1 MKSLKSYLFVIGCI
15 LVSLCS
21 HAWAADLPFGQTQ
34 TGTIGSAAQ
43 TNSYTFSANAN
54 DLADFTMAATSGNL
68 SPKIQLYSSAGKLLG
83 SANPGNCYGSTIE
96 MNTVTLPASGTYT
109 VLVSDCSDTN
119 TGNYVIYAQRTNNP
133 SGAANLPFGQTET
146 GAIGS
151 AAQSN
156 TYTFSANAN
165 DVVDF
170 TMTATSGSLSPKI
183 RLYNPGGTLLNSA
196 NPGNCYGSTIEMNT
210 VTLPA
215 SGAYTV
221 LLGDCSDTNAGSY
234 EIYAQRTANP
244 SGAANLV
251 FGQTQTGT
259 ISLATQSNSY
269 TFSANANDLADFTM
283 VATSGSLSPKI
294 RLYNPAGTLLNSAN
308 PGNCYGSTI
317 EMNTVTLPASDTY
330 TVLVSDCS
338 DTNTGNY
345 VIYAQRTTN
354 PSGAASLPFGQT
366 QTGSISSATQSNSYT
381 FSANA
386 NDLVDFTMVATSGSL
401 SPKIRLYNPAGTLLS
416 SANPGNC
423 YGSTIEMNTVT
434 LPASGTYTV
443 LLGDCGDTNTGNYA
457 IYAQRTNNPAGPI
470 GLLWGQ
476 VQPGMIG
483 SAAQSD
489 SYTFPGSANDV
500 VDFTMATTRGSLS
513 PKIRLYNPAGTLLS
527 SVNPGNCYGSTI
539 QMNSVTLPTS
549 GAYTVLVGDCGDTS
563 TGNYNLSSQ
572 CFGTCPLPAPALT
585 FLSPTSAL
593 AGGSGF
599 TLTVNGSNFVSG
611 PNSVVY
617 WNGSS
622 RITTYVSST
631 QLTAAVLASDIAT
644 AGTFPV
650 TVLNPNPLIGPSNA
664 ITFTVN
670 NPVPAM
676 ASLSPS
682 SVTAGG
688 SAFTLTVNGSNFVNG
703 SVVNWNG
710 SSRNTTY
717 ISSTQLQAAITATDI
732 AAASSASVTV
742 FNPSPGGGTSAGSAF
757 TVNPPPAI
765 ASLSPSS
772 AMTGGAAFTLTI
784 NGTNFLSGAVAQW
797 SGTSLV
803 TTFVSATQLTAAV
816 PASLIASGGSASIT
830 VVNPGGATSNAAT
843 FTINALTP
851 SISGLSPNSAT
862 AGGPS
867 LTLTVNGSG
876 FLNGSTVQW
885 NGSAITTSYLSV
897 NQLTASV
904 PASRIAN
911 SGTAS
916 VTVVNPGG
924 ATSNVVTFTVNGLGT
939 PVRFGSLAHIAVGG
953 WWTTVITLV
962 NTSASPVAV
971 SVVLHGDDGS
981 VLTSLSVT
989 TTQQGVTQA
998 ATAGSVNAVLNPNTT
1013 FLISAG
1019 DPTAQTVVGWADVLS
1034 SGPVGGFAI
1043 FRSTPDFGSPSE
1055 GTVPLQTQTPS
1066 AIVLPY
1072 DDTAGFVMGV
1082 ALANLSTSSAS
1093 ITATVW
1099 DDSGT
1104 NLGSQ
1109 TITIAGSGHTSF
1121 VLPTQIP
1128 LTAGKRGIVRFQ
1140 TSSTSGITGLGLR
1153 FSPFGTFTS
1162 VPTM

>member
-1 MKSLKSYLFVIGCI
+1 M
-15 LVSLCS
+15 
-21 HAWAADLPFGQTQ
+21 
-34 TGTIGSAAQ
+34 
-43 TNSYTFSANAN
+43 
-54 DLADFTMAATSGNL
+54 
-68 SPKIQLYSSAGKLLG
+68 
-83 SANPGNCYGSTIE
+83 
-96 MNTVTLPASGTYT
+96 
-109 VLVSDCSDTN
+109 
-119 TGNYVIYAQRTNNP
+119 
-133 SGAANLPFGQTET
+133 
-146 GAIGS
+146 
-151 AAQSN
+151 
-156 TYTFSANAN
+156 
-165 DVVDF
+165 
-170 TMTATSGSLSPKI
+170 
-183 RLYNPGGTLLNSA
+183 
-196 NPGNCYGSTIEMNT
+196 
-210 VTLPA
+210 
-215 SGAYTV
+215 
-221 LLGDCSDTNAGSY
+221 
-234 EIYAQRTANP
+234 
-244 SGAANLV
+244 
-251 FGQTQTGT
+251 
-259 ISLATQSNSY
+259 
-269 TFSANANDLADFTM
+269 
-283 VATSGSLSPKI
+283 
-294 RLYNPAGTLLNSAN
+294 
-308 PGNCYGSTI
+308 
-317 EMNTVTLPASDTY
+317 
-330 TVLVSDCS
+330 
-338 DTNTGNY
+338 
-345 VIYAQRTTN
+345 
-354 PSGAASLPFGQT
+354 
-366 QTGSISSATQSNSYT
+366 
-381 FSANA
+381 
-386 NDLVDFTMVATSGSL
+386 
-401 SPKIRLYNPAGTLLS
+401 
-416 SANPGNC
+416 
-423 YGSTIEMNTVT
+423 
-434 LPASGTYTV
+434 
-443 LLGDCGDTNTGNYA
+443 
-457 IYAQRTNNPAGPI
+457 
-470 GLLWGQ
+470 
-476 VQPGMIG
+476 
-483 SAAQSD
+483 
-489 SYTFPGSANDV
+489 
-500 VDFTMATTRGSLS
+500 
-513 PKIRLYNPAGTLLS
+513 
-527 SVNPGNCYGSTI
+527 
-539 QMNSVTLPTS
+539 
-549 GAYTVLVGDCGDTS
+549 
-563 TGNYNLSSQ
+563 
-572 CFGTCPLPAPALT
+572 PAPALT
-585 FLSPTSAL
+585 SLSPTSAL

-710 SSRNTTY
+710 SGRNTTY

-797 SGTSLV
+797 SGASLV

-816 PASLIASGGSASIT
+816 PAS
-830 VVNPGGATSNAAT
+830 
-843 FTINALTP
+843 
-851 SISGLSPNSAT
+851 
-862 AGGPS
+862 
-867 LTLTVNGSG
+867 
-876 FLNGSTVQW
+876 
-885 NGSAITTSYLSV
+885 
-897 NQLTASV
+897 
-904 PASRIAN
+904 RIAN
-911 SGTAS
+911 PGTAS

-939 PVRFGSLAHIAVGG
+939 PGRFGSLAHIAVGG

-1043 FRSTPDFGSPSE
+1043 FRLTPDSGSPSE

-1072 DDTAGFVMGV
+1072 ADTAGFVMGV

-1104 NLGSQ
+1104 NLGSE

>member
-1 MKSLKSYLFVIGCI
+1 
-15 LVSLCS
+15 
-21 HAWAADLPFGQTQ
+21 
-34 TGTIGSAAQ
+34 
-43 TNSYTFSANAN
+43 
-54 DLADFTMAATSGNL
+54 
-68 SPKIQLYSSAGKLLG
+68 
-83 SANPGNCYGSTIE
+83 
-96 MNTVTLPASGTYT
+96 
-109 VLVSDCSDTN
+109 
-119 TGNYVIYAQRTNNP
+119 
-133 SGAANLPFGQTET
+133 
-146 GAIGS
+146 
-151 AAQSN
+151 
-156 TYTFSANAN
+156 
-165 DVVDF
+165 
-170 TMTATSGSLSPKI
+170 
-183 RLYNPGGTLLNSA
+183 
-196 NPGNCYGSTIEMNT
+196 
-210 VTLPA
+210 
-215 SGAYTV
+215 
-221 LLGDCSDTNAGSY
+221 
-234 EIYAQRTANP
+234 
-244 SGAANLV
+244 
-251 FGQTQTGT
+251 
-259 ISLATQSNSY
+259 
-269 TFSANANDLADFTM
+269 
-283 VATSGSLSPKI
+283 
-294 RLYNPAGTLLNSAN
+294 
-308 PGNCYGSTI
+308 
-317 EMNTVTLPASDTY
+317 
-330 TVLVSDCS
+330 
-338 DTNTGNY
+338 
-345 VIYAQRTTN
+345 
-354 PSGAASLPFGQT
+354 
-366 QTGSISSATQSNSYT
+366 
-381 FSANA
+381 
-386 NDLVDFTMVATSGSL
+386 
-401 SPKIRLYNPAGTLLS
+401 
-416 SANPGNC
+416 
-423 YGSTIEMNTVT
+423 
-434 LPASGTYTV
+434 
-443 LLGDCGDTNTGNYA
+443 
-457 IYAQRTNNPAGPI
+457 
-470 GLLWGQ
+470 
-476 VQPGMIG
+476 
-483 SAAQSD
+483 
-489 SYTFPGSANDV
+489 
-500 VDFTMATTRGSLS
+500 
-513 PKIRLYNPAGTLLS
+513 
-527 SVNPGNCYGSTI
+527 
-539 QMNSVTLPTS
+539 
-549 GAYTVLVGDCGDTS
+549 
-563 TGNYNLSSQ
+563 
-572 CFGTCPLPAPALT
+572 LPAPALT

-631 QLTAAVLASDIAT
+631 QLTVAVLASDIAT

>member
-1 MKSLKSYLFVIGCI
+1 MV
-15 LVSLCS
+15 
-21 HAWAADLPFGQTQ
+21 
-34 TGTIGSAAQ
+34 
-43 TNSYTFSANAN
+43 
-54 DLADFTMAATSGNL
+54 ATSGSL
-68 SPKIQLYSSAGKLLG
+68 SPKIRLYNPAGTLLS

-109 VLVSDCSDTN
+109 VLVGDCSDTN
-119 TGNYVIYAQRTNNP
+119 TGNYVIYAQRTN
-133 SGAANLPFGQTET
+133 
-146 GAIGS
+146 
-151 AAQSN
+151 
-156 TYTFSANAN
+156 
-165 DVVDF
+165 
-170 TMTATSGSLSPKI
+170 
-183 RLYNPGGTLLNSA
+183 
-196 NPGNCYGSTIEMNT
+196 
-210 VTLPA
+210 
-215 SGAYTV
+215 
-221 LLGDCSDTNAGSY
+221 
-234 EIYAQRTANP
+234 
-244 SGAANLV
+244 
-251 FGQTQTGT
+251 
-259 ISLATQSNSY
+259 
-269 TFSANANDLADFTM
+269 
-283 VATSGSLSPKI
+283 
-294 RLYNPAGTLLNSAN
+294 
-308 PGNCYGSTI
+308 
-317 EMNTVTLPASDTY
+317 
-330 TVLVSDCS
+330 
-338 DTNTGNY
+338 
-345 VIYAQRTTN
+345 N

-434 LPASGTYTV
+434 LPASGTYTM

-500 VDFTMATTRGSLS
+500 VDFTMATTSGSLS

-585 FLSPTSAL
+585 SLSPTSAL

-650 TVLNPNPLIGPSNA
+650 TVLNPKPLIGPSNA

-710 SSRNTTY
+710 SGRNTTY

-797 SGTSLV
+797 SGASLV

-816 PASLIASGGSASIT
+816 PAS
-830 VVNPGGATSNAAT
+830 
-843 FTINALTP
+843 
-851 SISGLSPNSAT
+851 
-862 AGGPS
+862 
-867 LTLTVNGSG
+867 
-876 FLNGSTVQW
+876 
-885 NGSAITTSYLSV
+885 
-897 NQLTASV
+897 
-904 PASRIAN
+904 RIAN
-911 SGTAS
+911 PGTAS

-939 PVRFGSLAHIAVGG
+939 PGRFGSLAHIAVGG

-1043 FRSTPDFGSPSE
+1043 FRLTPDSGSPSE

>member
-269 TFSANANDLADFTM
+269 TFRANANDLADFTM

-386 NDLVDFTMVATSGSL
+386 NDLVDFTMVATS
-401 SPKIRLYNPAGTLLS
+401 
-416 SANPGNC
+416 
-423 YGSTIEMNTVT
+423 
-434 LPASGTYTV
+434 
-443 LLGDCGDTNTGNYA
+443 
-457 IYAQRTNNPAGPI
+457 
-470 GLLWGQ
+470 
-476 VQPGMIG
+476 
-483 SAAQSD
+483 
-489 SYTFPGSANDV
+489 
-500 VDFTMATTRGSLS
+500 GSLS